1 MPHFTYPQLVHE
13 DYPLSQDIFSFQ
25 EPSQKVNLN
34 ATYPAS
40 PEYNLANLFD
50 TDSRWDTS
58 FTSREMMPSNSSSK
72 QQSFD
77 PMMFPTT
84 SIIAAETRP
93 GFEQSFFQAPFGQV
107 DRYDTGYAL
116 DPAPMNAIEPTSF
129 SPITESSRTPSLCD
143 DALPHAHSPCVS
155 PHLIKLESP
164 FSPVSPDEQSTPKRA
179 VRKRGRPRLERSD
192 LESHSATSASSKS
205 HRAGRLPHNQVERKY
220 REGLN
225 SELERLRRA
234 VPTLPHS
241 EDGGVMGQSKPSKA
255 MVLSSAIDYIKSI
268 EKERD
273 ALRAEN
279 ERLKHVQGGYRGW
292 TRGIDT
298 MDDFLMDS

>member
-1 MPHFTYPQLVHE
+1 MPHSTYPQLAHD

-25 EPSQKVNLN
+25 EPFQKAYIND
-34 ATYPAS
+34 TYPTS
-40 PEYNLANLFD
+40 PEYNLAGLFD
-50 TDSRWDTS
+50 TDRSWDQS
-58 FTSREMMPSNSSSK
+58 FTSREMMPSDSSSK

-77 PMMFPTT
+77 SMMFPTT
-84 SIIAAETRP
+84 GTIATENQP

-116 DPAPMNAIEPTSF
+116 DPASMNTSEPTSF

-143 DALPHAHSPCVS
+143 DALPQAHSPCVS
-155 PHLIKLESP
+155 PHLIKIESP
-164 FSPVSPDEQSTPKRA
+164 FSPTSPEEQTTPKRA
-179 VRKRGRPRLERSD
+179 LRKRGRPRLDRSD
-192 LESHSATSASSKS
+192 MEIHSPTSASSKS
-205 HRAGRLPHNQVERKY
+205 QRASRLPHNQVERKY

-241 EDGGVMGQSKPSKA
+241 EDGGVMGQPKPSKA
-255 MVLSSAIDYIKSI
+255 MVLSSAIDYIRSI

-273 ALRAEN
+273 ALRVEN
-279 ERLKHVQGGYRGW
+279 ERLKQGQGEYKGW
-292 TRGIDT
+292 ARGINS
-298 MDDFLMDS
+298 MDDFLIDP